1 MRQKKT
7 KICEK
12 CGKSFVVYVG
22 GFVPESNPSP
32 YGICPKCKIKN
43 IFKKII

>member
-1 MRQKKT
+1 MLRRKT

-12 CGKSFVVYVG
+12 CRKMFAVYEG
-22 GFVPESNPSP
+22 GFVPKFNPSP

-43 IFKKII
+43 IFKK